1 MIFMTKQQT
10 VLTQGLVLLMATATG
25 IAVASNYY
33 AQPLL
38 DTIAS
43 EFRLNHSS
51 AGNIVTTAQLSYGI
65 GLLFLV
71 PLADRLERRKLII
84 VMSLFATIGLLISGF
99 STSLPWLLLGTAI
112 TGLSSVVAQVLLP
125 LGATLASDQQRGKV
139 IGTIM
144 GGLLL
149 GILLARV
156 VSGGLSSLGSWRYI
170 YWFASVAMFIT
181 TLALARFL
189 PSYHNNNDMSYQQI
203 LVSVFGLFVKEPILR
218 YRSILGMLSFA
229 LFSMFWTPLAFL
241 LAKPPYEYSDAT
253 IGLFGLVGVAGV
265 FAATWAGKLA
275 DAGKGDLGTRLG
287 LLSLLVSWVIL
298 FNAPMSLVAL
308 LIGVLLLDLAVQLVH
323 VSNQNK
329 IYALHPDIRN
339 RLTSAYMT
347 CYFIGGAFGSW
358 FSVMLYQHFEWTG
371 VVIGATGIAVIARI
385 LDFTVRKHTPK

>member
-43 EFRLNHSS
+43 EFGLSHSS

-99 STSLPWLLLGTAI
+99 STNLPWLLLGTAI

-156 VSGGLSSLGSWRYI
+156 VSGGLSSMGSWRYI

-189 PSYHNNNDMSYQQI
+189 PSYHNNNDMSYRQI

-298 FNAPMSLVAL
+298 FNAPISLVAL

-358 FSVMLYQHFEWTG
+358 FSVMLYQHYEWTG
-371 VVIGATGIAVIARI
+371 VVMGATGIALITCI

>member
-43 EFRLNHSS
+43 EFGLSHSS

-84 VMSLFATIGLLISGF
+84 VMSLFATIGLLINGF
-99 STSLPWLLLGTAI
+99 STNLPWLLLGTAI

-156 VSGGLSSLGSWRYI
+156 VSGGLSSMGSWRYI

-189 PSYHNNNDMSYQQI
+189 PSYHNNNDMSYRQI

-298 FNAPMSLVAL
+298 FNAPISLVAL

-358 FSVMLYQHFEWTG
+358 FSVMLYQHYEWTG
-371 VVIGATGIAVIARI
+371 VVMGATGIALIACI

>member
-43 EFRLNHSS
+43 EFGLSHSS

-99 STSLPWLLLGTAI
+99 STNLPWLLLGTAI

-156 VSGGLSSLGSWRYI
+156 VSGGLSSMGSWRYI

-189 PSYHNNNDMSYQQI
+189 PSYHNNNDMSYRQI

-358 FSVMLYQHFEWTG
+358 FSVMLYQHYEWTG
-371 VVIGATGIAVIARI
+371 VVMGATGIALITCI

>member
-43 EFRLNHSS
+43 EFGLSHSS

-358 FSVMLYQHFEWTG
+358 FSVMLYQHYEWTG
-371 VVIGATGIAVIARI
+371 VVIGATGIALISCI

>member
-43 EFRLNHSS
+43 EFGLSHSS

-99 STSLPWLLLGTAI
+99 STNLPWLLLGTAI

-156 VSGGLSSLGSWRYI
+156 VSGGLSSMGSWRYI

-189 PSYHNNNDMSYQQI
+189 PSYHNNNDMSYRQI

-298 FNAPMSLVAL
+298 FNAPISLVAL

-358 FSVMLYQHFEWTG
+358 FSVMLYQHYEWTG
-371 VVIGATGIAVIARI
+371 VVMGATGIALIACI

>member
-1 MIFMTKQQT
+1 MTKQQT

-43 EFRLNHSS
+43 EFGLSHSS

-156 VSGGLSSLGSWRYI
+156 VSGGLSSMGSWRYI

-358 FSVMLYQHFEWTG
+358 FSVLLYQHYEWSG
-371 VVIGATGIAVIARI
+371 VVMGATGIALIACI
-385 LDFTVRKHTPK
+385 LDFAVRKHTPK

>member
-1 MIFMTKQQT
+1 MTKQQT

-38 DTIAS
+38 DTIAF
-43 EFRLNHSS
+43 EFGLSHSS

-156 VSGGLSSLGSWRYI
+156 VSGGLSSMGSWRYI

-189 PSYHNNNDMSYQQI
+189 PSYHNNNDMSYRQI

-358 FSVMLYQHFEWTG
+358 FSVLLYQHYEWSG
-371 VVIGATGIAVIARI
+371 VVMGATGIALTACI
-385 LDFTVRKHTPK
+385 LDFAVRKHTPK

>member
-1 MIFMTKQQT
+1 MTKQQT

-43 EFRLNHSS
+43 EFGLSHSS

-358 FSVMLYQHFEWTG
+358 FSVMLYQHYEWTG
-371 VVIGATGIAVIARI
+371 VVIGATGIALISCI
-385 LDFTVRKHTPK
+385 LDFTVRKHSPK

>member
-1 MIFMTKQQT
+1 MTKQQT

-43 EFRLNHSS
+43 EFGLSHSS

-99 STSLPWLLLGTAI
+99 STNLPWLLLGTAI

-156 VSGGLSSLGSWRYI
+156 VSGGLSSMGSWRYI

-189 PSYHNNNDMSYQQI
+189 PSYHNNNDMSYRQI

-358 FSVMLYQHFEWTG
+358 FSVMLYQHYEWTG
-371 VVIGATGIAVIARI
+371 VVMGATGIALIACI

>member
-43 EFRLNHSS
+43 EFGLSHSS

-99 STSLPWLLLGTAI
+99 STNLPWLLLGTAI

-156 VSGGLSSLGSWRYI
+156 VSGGLSSMGSWRYI

-189 PSYHNNNDMSYQQI
+189 PSYHNNNDMSYRQI

-358 FSVMLYQHFEWTG
+358 FSVMLYQHYEWTG
-371 VVIGATGIAVIARI
+371 VVMGATGIALIACI

>member
-43 EFRLNHSS
+43 EFGLSHSS

-156 VSGGLSSLGSWRYI
+156 VSGGLSSMGSWRYI

-241 LAKPPYEYSDAT
+241 LANPPYEYSDAT

-358 FSVMLYQHFEWTG
+358 FSVLLYQHYEWSG
-371 VVIGATGIAVIARI
+371 VVMGATGIALIACI
-385 LDFTVRKHTPK
+385 LDFTIRKHTPK

>member
-43 EFRLNHSS
+43 EFRLSHSS

-156 VSGGLSSLGSWRYI
+156 VSGGLSSMGSWRYI

-189 PSYHNNNDMSYQQI
+189 PSYHNNNDMSYRQI

-287 LLSLLVSWVIL
+287 LLSLLMSWVIL

-358 FSVMLYQHFEWTG
+358 FSVLLYQNYEWTG
-371 VVIGATGIAVIARI
+371 VVIGASGIALIAYA
-385 LDFTVRKHTPK
+385 LDFSTRKHTPK

>member
-1 MIFMTKQQT
+1 MAQQKT
-10 VLTQGLVLLMATATG
+10 VLTQGLVLLMAIATG

-38 DTIAS
+38 DTISS
-43 EFRLNHSS
+43 EFVLSHSL

-99 STSLPWLLLGTAI
+99 SNSLPWLLLGTAI

-125 LGATLASDQQRGKV
+125 LGATLASEQQRGKV

-156 VSGGLSSLGSWRYI
+156 VAGGLSSLGSWRYI
-170 YWFASVAMFIT
+170 YWFAAVAMFIT

-189 PSYHNNNDMSYQQI
+189 PTYHNNNDLSYKQI
-203 LVSVFGLFVKEPILR
+203 LGSVIGLFIKEPILR
-218 YRSILGMLSFA
+218 YRSMLGMLSFA

-241 LAKPPYEYSDAT
+241 LAKPPYEYNDAT

-265 FAATWAGKLA
+265 FAASWAGKLA

-287 LLSLLVSWVIL
+287 LLALLLSWLLLFKAPSSLIALLV
-298 FNAPMSLVAL
+298 
-308 LIGVLLLDLAVQLVH
+308 GVLLLDLAVQLVH

-329 IYALHPDIRN
+329 IYSLHPDIRN

-358 FSVMLYQHFEWTG
+358 FSVLLYQHYEWTG
-371 VVIGATGIAVIARI
+371 VVIGAIGISIMACCFGF
-385 LDFTVRKHTPK
+385 LFKEDK

>member
-1 MIFMTKQQT
+1 
-10 VLTQGLVLLMATATG
+10 
-25 IAVASNYY
+25 
-33 AQPLL
+33 
-38 DTIAS
+38 
-43 EFRLNHSS
+43 
-51 AGNIVTTAQLSYGI
+51 
-65 GLLFLV
+65 
-71 PLADRLERRKLII
+71 
-84 VMSLFATIGLLISGF
+84 
-99 STSLPWLLLGTAI
+99 
-112 TGLSSVVAQVLLP
+112 VLLP

-156 VSGGLSSLGSWRYI
+156 VSGGLSSMGSWRYI
-170 YWFASVAMFIT
+170 YWIASVAMFIT

-189 PSYHNNNDMSYQQI
+189 PSYHNNNDMSYRQI

-275 DAGKGDLGTRLG
+275 NAGKGDLGTRLG

-358 FSVMLYQHFEWTG
+358 FSVLLYQHYEWSG
-371 VVIGATGIAVIARI
+371 VVMGATGIALTACI
-385 LDFTVRKHTPK
+385 LDFAVRKHTPK

>member
-43 EFRLNHSS
+43 EFGLSHSS

-99 STSLPWLLLGTAI
+99 STNLPWLLLGTAI

-156 VSGGLSSLGSWRYI
+156 VSGGLSSMGSWRYI

-189 PSYHNNNDMSYQQI
+189 PSYHNNNDMSYRQI

-298 FNAPMSLVAL
+298 FNAPISLVAL

-358 FSVMLYQHFEWTG
+358 FSVMLYQHYEWTG
-371 VVIGATGIAVIARI
+371 VVMGATGIALIACI
-385 LDFTVRKHTPK
+385 LDFTVRKHTLK

>member
-1 MIFMTKQQT
+1 MTKQQN

-43 EFRLNHSS
+43 EFGLSHAL

-84 VMSLFATIGLLISGF
+84 VMSLFATMGLVISGF
-99 STSLPWLLLGTAI
+99 AGSLPWLLLGTAI

-125 LGATLASDQQRGKV
+125 LGATLASEQQRGKV

-156 VSGGLSSLGSWRYI
+156 VSGGLSSMGSWRYI
-170 YWFASVAMFIT
+170 YWFAAVAMFIT

-189 PSYHNNNDMSYQQI
+189 PTYHNNNDMSYKQI
-203 LVSVFGLFVKEPILR
+203 LGSVLSLFVKEPILR

-265 FAATWAGKLA
+265 FAATWAGRLA
-275 DAGKGDLGTRLG
+275 DAGKGDLGTRIG
-287 LLSLLVSWVIL
+287 LLALLVSWL
-298 FNAPMSLVAL
+298 LLLNAPSSLIAL
-308 LIGVLLLDLAVQLVH
+308 LLGVLLLDLAVQLVH

-329 IYALHPDIRN
+329 IYSLHPDIRN

-358 FSVMLYQHFEWTG
+358 FSVMLYQHYEWTG
-371 VVIGATGIAVIARI
+371 VTMGATGIALIACI
-385 LDFTVRKHTPK
+385 LDFSMRKNTSK

>member
-1 MIFMTKQQT
+1 MTKQQT

-43 EFRLNHSS
+43 EFGLSHSS

-99 STSLPWLLLGTAI
+99 STNLPWLLLGTAI

-156 VSGGLSSLGSWRYI
+156 VSGGLSSMGSWRYI

-189 PSYHNNNDMSYQQI
+189 PSYHNNNDMSYRQI

-298 FNAPMSLVAL
+298 FNAPISLVAL

-358 FSVMLYQHFEWTG
+358 FSVMLYQHYEWTG
-371 VVIGATGIAVIARI
+371 VVMGATGIALIACI
-385 LDFTVRKHTPK
+385 LDFTVRKHTLK

>member
-1 MIFMTKQQT
+1 MTKQQN
-10 VLTQGLVLLMATATG
+10 VLTQGLVLLMAMATG

-43 EFRLNHSS
+43 EFGLSHSL

-84 VMSLFATIGLLISGF
+84 VMSLFATMGLVISGF
-99 STSLPWLLLGTAI
+99 ASSLPWLLLGTAI

-125 LGATLASDQQRGKV
+125 LGATLASEQQRGKV

-156 VSGGLSSLGSWRYI
+156 VSGGLSSMGSWRYI
-170 YWFASVAMFIT
+170 YWFAAVAMFIT

-189 PSYHNNNDMSYQQI
+189 PTYHNNNDMSYKQI
-203 LVSVFGLFVKEPILR
+203 LGSVLSLFVKEPILR

-265 FAATWAGKLA
+265 FAATWAGRLA
-275 DAGKGDLGTRLG
+275 DAGKGDLGTRIG
-287 LLSLLVSWVIL
+287 LLALLVSWLLL
-298 FNAPMSLVAL
+298 FNAPNSLIVL
-308 LIGVLLLDLAVQLVH
+308 LLGVLLLDLAVQLVH

-329 IYALHPDIRN
+329 IYSLHPDIRN

-358 FSVMLYQHFEWTG
+358 FSVMLYQHYEWTG
-371 VVIGATGIAVIARI
+371 VTMGATGIALIACI
-385 LDFTVRKHTPK
+385 LDFSMRKNTSK

>member
-1 MIFMTKQQT
+1 MTKQQT

-38 DTIAS
+38 DTIAN
-43 EFRLNHSS
+43 EFRLSHSL

-71 PLADRLERRKLII
+71 PLADRLERRQLIV
-84 VMSLFATIGLLISGF
+84 VMSLFATVGLLISGF
-99 STSLPWLLLGTAI
+99 AGSLPWLLLGTAI

-125 LGATLASDQQRGKV
+125 LGATLASEQHRGKV

-156 VSGGLSSLGSWRYI
+156 VAGGLSSLGSWRFI
-170 YWFASVAMFIT
+170 YWFAAVAMFIT
-181 TLALARFL
+181 TLALARYL
-189 PSYHNNNDMSYQQI
+189 PTYHNNNDMSYKQI
-203 LVSVFGLFVKEPILR
+203 LGSVMGLFIKEPILR

-241 LAKPPYEYSDAT
+241 LAEPPYEYSDAT

-265 FAATWAGKLA
+265 FAASWAGKLA

-287 LLSLLVSWVIL
+287 LLVLLFSWLLLFEAPSSLIALLV
-298 FNAPMSLVAL
+298 
-308 LIGVLLLDLAVQLVH
+308 GVLLLDLAVQLVH

-329 IYALHPDIRN
+329 IYSLHPDIRN

-358 FSVMLYQHFEWTG
+358 FSVLLYQHYAWHG
-371 VVIGATGIAVIARI
+371 VVIGACSIAIIACFFEFRS
-385 LDFTVRKHTPK
+385 KKY

>member
-1 MIFMTKQQT
+1 MTKQQN

-43 EFRLNHSS
+43 EFGLSHSL

-84 VMSLFATIGLLISGF
+84 VMSLFATMGLVISGF
-99 STSLPWLLLGTAI
+99 ASSLPWLLLGTAI

-125 LGATLASDQQRGKV
+125 LGATLVSEQQRGKV

-170 YWFASVAMFIT
+170 YWFAAVAMFIT

-189 PSYHNNNDMSYQQI
+189 PTYHNNNDMSYKQI
-203 LVSVFGLFVKEPILR
+203 LGSVLSLFVKEPILR

-265 FAATWAGKLA
+265 FAATWAGRLA
-275 DAGKGDLGTRLG
+275 DAGKGDLGTRIG
-287 LLSLLVSWVIL
+287 LLALLVSWLLL
-298 FNAPMSLVAL
+298 FNAPSSLIAL
-308 LIGVLLLDLAVQLVH
+308 LLGVLLLDLAVQLVH

-329 IYALHPDIRN
+329 IYSLHPDIRN

-358 FSVMLYQHFEWTG
+358 FSVMLYQHYEWTG
-371 VVIGATGIAVIARI
+371 VTMGATGIALIACI
-385 LDFTVRKHTPK
+385 LDLSMRKNTSK

>member
-1 MIFMTKQQT
+1 MTKQQT

-43 EFRLNHSS
+43 EFGLSHSS

-156 VSGGLSSLGSWRYI
+156 VSGGLSSMGSWRYI

-189 PSYHNNNDMSYQQI
+189 PSYHNNNDMSYRQI

-358 FSVMLYQHFEWTG
+358 FSVLLYQHYDWTG
-371 VVIGATGIAVIARI
+371 VVMGATGIALIACI
-385 LDFTVRKHTPK
+385 LDFKIRKHTPK

>member
-43 EFRLNHSS
+43 EFGLSHSS

-99 STSLPWLLLGTAI
+99 STNLPWLLLGTAI

-156 VSGGLSSLGSWRYI
+156 VSGGLSSMGSWRYI

-189 PSYHNNNDMSYQQI
+189 PSYHNNNDMSYRQI

-241 LAKPPYEYSDAT
+241 LAKPPYEYSDAI

-298 FNAPMSLVAL
+298 FNAPISLVAL

-358 FSVMLYQHFEWTG
+358 FSVMLYQHYEWTG
-371 VVIGATGIAVIARI
+371 VVMGATGIALIACI
-385 LDFTVRKHTPK
+385 LDFTLRKHTLK

>member
-43 EFRLNHSS
+43 EFGLSHSS

-99 STSLPWLLLGTAI
+99 STNLPWLLLGTAI

-156 VSGGLSSLGSWRYI
+156 VSGGLSSMGSWRYI

-189 PSYHNNNDMSYQQI
+189 PSYHNNNDMSYRQI

-298 FNAPMSLVAL
+298 FDAPMSLVAL

-358 FSVMLYQHFEWTG
+358 FSVMLYQHYEWTG
-371 VVIGATGIAVIARI
+371 VVMGATGIALIACI

>member
-43 EFRLNHSS
+43 EFRLSHSS

-99 STSLPWLLLGTAI
+99 STSLPCLLLGTAI

-275 DAGKGDLGTRLG
+275 DAGKGDLGTKLG

-358 FSVMLYQHFEWTG
+358 FSVMLYQHYEWTG
-371 VVIGATGIAVIARI
+371 VVIGATGIALISCI
-385 LDFTVRKHTPK
+385 LDFTVRKHNPK

>member
-1 MIFMTKQQT
+1 MTKQQT

-38 DTIAS
+38 DTIAN
-43 EFRLNHSS
+43 EFRLSHSL

-71 PLADRLERRKLII
+71 PLADRLERRQLIV
-84 VMSLFATIGLLISGF
+84 VMSLFATVGLLISGF
-99 STSLPWLLLGTAI
+99 AGSLPWLLLGTAI

-125 LGATLASDQQRGKV
+125 LGATLASEQQRGKV

-156 VSGGLSSLGSWRYI
+156 VAGGLSSLGSWRYI
-170 YWFASVAMFIT
+170 YWFAAVAMFIT
-181 TLALARFL
+181 TLALARYL
-189 PSYHNNNDMSYQQI
+189 PTYHNNNDMSYKQI
-203 LVSVFGLFVKEPILR
+203 LSSVMGLFIKEPILR

-241 LAKPPYEYSDAT
+241 LAEPPYEYSDAT

-265 FAATWAGKLA
+265 FAASWAGKLA

-287 LLSLLVSWVIL
+287 LLVLLFSWLLLFEAPSSLIALLV
-298 FNAPMSLVAL
+298 
-308 LIGVLLLDLAVQLVH
+308 GVLLLDLAVQLVH

-329 IYALHPDIRN
+329 IYSLHPDIRN

-358 FSVMLYQHFEWTG
+358 FSVLLYQLYAWHG
-371 VVIGATGIAVIARI
+371 VVIGACSIAIIACFFGFRS
-385 LDFTVRKHTPK
+385 KQY